1 MANISRST
9 RRSAAASSRVEGGTH
24 WRRLSTSSSRVCTAS
39 NQYRAELGIPSHKYI
54 EGRPGRPETHD
65 KWLFCGDRSL
75 IYGRCKTTWRAP
87 TSTDNQIATDSDG
100 MNEGDK
106 DVLGIDSASKP
117 QRAPSR
123 RRNGVDS
130 DTLQRGATLMERRC
144 HGRQA
149 PSTKVVSS
157 AYPPSSAN
165 LPAKLHKTAKVC
177 GPSPGRLYWRPRHTL
192 VSSSSSVRVLSFFV
206 PIVLF
211 YAFKLL
217 HRP

>member
-1 MANISRST
+1 
-9 RRSAAASSRVEGGTH
+9 
-24 WRRLSTSSSRVCTAS
+24 
-39 NQYRAELGIPSHKYI
+39 
-54 EGRPGRPETHD
+54 
-65 KWLFCGDRSL
+65 
-75 IYGRCKTTWRAP
+75 
-87 TSTDNQIATDSDG
+87 

-165 LPAKLHKTAKVC
+165 LHKTAKVR